1 MTEPVKLTF
10 SEHEPDSEEG
20 RCARSGRIIADQST
34 DEIPLIGHLTIGV
47 YKDGG
52 YSCGYFMP
60 SGDGSFFGPTLFV
73 AFIKEV
79 IAREMTGALAADDYA
94 KEYLL

>member
-1 MTEPVKLTF
+1 MTDPIKLAVTDYD
-10 SEHEPDSEEG
+10 PDSEEA
-20 RCARSGRIIADQST
+20 RMARSGRIIAEQST
-34 DEIPLIGHLTIGV
+34 EENPLIGHVTIGV

-60 SGDGSFFGPTLFV
+60 SGDESFFRPTLFT

-94 KEYLL
+94 REYLL